1 MTNENRNIDSTLNG
15 ASPFKSTPYANEK
28 AGGRKNTS
36 QSQER
41 QVYDLQRAVLTRSR
55 LPTNKSLQSSELE
68 APGTTG
74 GRGKARDGNREQVE
88 RPY

>member
-1 MTNENRNIDSTLNG
+1 MTNENRNIDSTLIG
-15 ASPFKSTPYANEK
+15 ASPFKSTLYANEK

-41 QVYDLQRAVLTRSR
+41 AVLMRSCSR
-55 LPTNKSLQSSELE
+55 TNKSLQSSELE